1 MTKEQVTILFTAI
14 VSNNVFY
21 IAAAA
26 ASAAYN

>member
-1 MTKEQVTILFTAI
+1 MTKEQVTILFT
-14 VSNNVFY
+14 VSFYNVFY